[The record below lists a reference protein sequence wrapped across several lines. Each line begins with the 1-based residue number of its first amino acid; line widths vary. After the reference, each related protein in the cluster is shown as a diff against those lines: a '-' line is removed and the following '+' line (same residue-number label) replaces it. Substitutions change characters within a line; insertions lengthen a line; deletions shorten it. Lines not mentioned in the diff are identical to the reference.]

1 MVRANHYSYLWL
13 QKWAWPTT
21 PRSPWIGT
29 ICSPRGH
36 HRGRHRDRTPPIV
49 ALIPQATHKPCYC
62 HCQMLQALPKPT
74 WGSVPCSR
82 ALKLG
87 VGCTTFLQFL
97 ATLKSWAARQWI
109 LALSIASFYLETH
122 WEYYCGDT
130 LLTLKKE
137 IANIQIPMP
146 KIISNP
152 PQNTKGSTC
161 IEIAL
166 QDYSLLSLN
175 SQKNKNIGKM
185 NKLRKNSQIKEQ
197 ENSPKAT
204 NNEKDPW

>member
-1 MVRANHYSYLWL
+1 
-13 QKWAWPTT
+13 
-21 PRSPWIGT
+21 
-29 ICSPRGH
+29 
-36 HRGRHRDRTPPIV
+36 
-49 ALIPQATHKPCYC
+49 
-62 HCQMLQALPKPT
+62 
-74 WGSVPCSR
+74 
-82 ALKLG
+82 
-87 VGCTTFLQFL
+87 
-97 ATLKSWAARQWI
+97 
-109 LALSIASFYLETH
+109 
-122 WEYYCGDT
+122 
-130 LLTLKKE
+130 
-137 IANIQIPMP
+137 MP

-204 NNEKDPW
+204 NNEKDP